1 MRTTS
6 RYGAEPYNPPGM
18 ENAVNEIAPPARTRG
33 AGTGSMLSTAGAI
46 AGNNPAGD
54 ILSGAGAGAGI
65 ATTIG
70 AIGAGTAAAGAGAGA
85 AAATGAAAG
94 SIVPGVG
101 TLIGAGVGAAV
112 GLTKALFTYYG
123 NKKQEAENKRVEN
136 MNIAMYEKD
145 EAKRAKADAWMKE
158 YQAKKDAE
166 ARELMKFNKVQGFMD
181 NLSSLMR
188 EKPKLQA
195 NLVNSWNSRSR

>member
-1 MRTTS
+1 METKS
-6 RYGAEPYNPPGM
+6 RYGAASYGGESITD
-18 ENAVNEIAPPARTRG
+18 AFK
-33 AGTGSMLSTAGAI
+33 TAGGSQFQTAPTTARKRYESSASP
-46 AGNNPAGD
+46 AGSGAAGD
-54 ILSGAGAGAGI
+54 ILSGADTGGTMGGPWGAVAG
-65 ATTIG
+65 G
-70 AIGAGTAAAGAGAGA
+70 
-85 AAATGAAAG
+85 
-94 SIVPGVG
+94 
-101 TLIGAGVGAAV
+101 AV

>member
-1 MRTTS
+1 METKS
-6 RYGAEPYNPPGM
+6 RYGAGSYGGESITDAFKSVGEDKFMTAPTTVRQRYEAQPATPSPKASKAGM
-18 ENAVNEIAPPARTRG
+18 
-33 AGTGSMLSTAGAI
+33 
-46 AGNNPAGD
+46 AGD
-54 ILSGAGAGAGI
+54 IL
-65 ATTIG
+65 
-70 AIGAGTAAAGAGAGA
+70 
-85 AAATGAAAG
+85 AG
-94 SIVPGVG
+94 SVTGGMMGGPW
-101 TLIGAGVGAAV
+101 GAVAGGAV

-123 NKKQEAENKRVEN
+123 SKKQEAENKRVEN